1 MNRLLRFWRSTIGKK
16 VAMAITGAI
25 LIGFLVSHVLANLL
39 ILTGKPDGINA
50 YAAFLRTQPPLLW
63 GGRVVLLGAVILHVI
78 AALQLTRLDRAARP
92 VGYAK
97 MAPQTSTFASR
108 TIRWGG
114 LLILLFVVYHI
125 LHFTTGTV
133 HPDFVHG
140 DPYRNVIVG
149 FDVKWVAAFY
159 IVAMVAVGLHLY
171 HGTWSAF
178 RTLGLVQPSANPL
191 KRRVA
196 TVLAIGIWLG
206 FTLIPVAVITG
217 MVR

>member
-1 MNRLLRFWRSTIGKK
+1 MNRLVRFWRSTIGKK

-25 LIGFLVSHVLANLL
+25 LIGFLISHVLANLL
-39 ILTGKPDGINA
+39 ILTGDPAGING
-50 YAAFLRTQPPLLW
+50 YGAFLRSQPALLW
-63 GGRVVLLGAVILHVI
+63 GGRFVLLGAVIVHVI

-92 VGYAK
+92 VGYARV
-97 MAPQTSTFASR
+97 APQTSTLASR

-114 LLILLFVVYHI
+114 LLILFFVVYHI
-125 LHFTTGTV
+125 LHFTTGNV
-133 HPDFVHG
+133 HPAFVHG

-159 IVAMVAVGLHLY
+159 VVAMVAVGLHLY

-191 KRRVA
+191 QRRVA
-196 TVLAIGIWLG
+196 TVLAIAIWLG
-206 FTLIPVAVITG
+206 FTLIPVAVVTG

>member
-16 VAMAITGAI
+16 AAMAVTGAI
-25 LIGFLVSHVLANLL
+25 LIGFLISHVLANLL
-39 ILTGKPDGINA
+39 ILTGDPAGING
-50 YAAFLRTQPPLLW
+50 YGAFLRSQPALLW
-63 GGRVVLLGAVILHVI
+63 GGRVVLLGAVIVHMI
-78 AALQLTRLDRAARP
+78 AAVQLTRLDRAARP

-97 MAPQTSTFASR
+97 LAPQTSTFASR

-133 HPDFVHG
+133 HPNFVHG

-191 KRRVA
+191 QRRVA
-196 TVLAIGIWLG
+196 TLLAVGVWLG
-206 FTLIPVAVITG
+206 FTLIPVAVVIG

>member
-25 LIGFLVSHVLANLL
+25 LIGFLISHMLANLL
-39 ILTGKPDGINA
+39 ILTGDPAGING
-50 YAAFLRTQPPLLW
+50 YADFLRTQPPLLW
-63 GGRVVLLGAVILHVI
+63 GGRAVLLGAVILHVI

-92 VGYAK
+92 VAYARVT
-97 MAPQTSTFASR
+97 PQTATFASR

-125 LHFTTGTV
+125 LHFTTGNV
-133 HPDFVHG
+133 HPSFVHG

-159 IVAMVAVGLHLY
+159 VVAMVAVGLHLY

-191 KRRVA
+191 QRRVA
-196 TVLAIGIWLG
+196 TVLAIAIWLG
-206 FTLIPVAVITG
+206 FTLIPVAVVTG

>member
-25 LIGFLVSHVLANLL
+25 LIGFLISNVLANLL
-39 ILTGKPDGINA
+39 ILTGDPTGING
-50 YAAFLRTQPPLLW
+50 YGAFLRSQPALLW
-63 GGRVVLLGAVILHVI
+63 GGRAVLLGAVILHVI

-92 VGYAK
+92 VGYSK
-97 MAPQTSTFASR
+97 VRPQTATFASR

-159 IVAMVAVGLHLY
+159 IVSMVAVGLHLY

-191 KRRVA
+191 NRRVA
-196 TVLAIGIWLG
+196 TLLALAVWLG
-206 FTLIPVAVITG
+206 FTLIPVAVVIG

>member
-16 VAMAITGAI
+16 VAMAITGVI
-25 LIGFLVSHVLANLL
+25 LVGFLISHVLANLL
-39 ILTGKPDGINA
+39 ILTGDPTGINS
-50 YAAFLRTQPPLLW
+50 YAAFLRANPPLLW
-63 GGRVVLLGAVILHVI
+63 GARAVLLLAVIAHIV
-78 AALQLTRLDRAARP
+78 AAVQLTRLDRAARP
-92 VGYAK
+92 VGYSK
-97 MAPQTSTFASR
+97 VQPQTATFASR

-125 LHFTTGTV
+125 LHFTTGTA

-140 DPYRNVIVG
+140 DVYRNVIVG
-149 FDVKWVAAFY
+149 FDVTWVAAFY
-159 IVAMVAVGLHLY
+159 IVAMVAIGLHLY

-191 KRRVA
+191 QRRVA
-196 TVLAIGIWLG
+196 TILAVAIWLG

>member
-1 MNRLLRFWRSTIGKK
+1 MNRLVRFWRSTIGKK

-25 LIGFLVSHVLANLL
+25 LIGFLISHMLANLL
-39 ILTGKPDGINA
+39 ILTGDPAGING

-63 GGRVVLLGAVILHVI
+63 GGRAVLLGAVIVHVI

-92 VGYAK
+92 VGYARV
-97 MAPQTSTFASR
+97 APQTATFASR

-114 LLILLFVVYHI
+114 LLILFFVVYHI
-125 LHFTTGTV
+125 LHFTTGNV
-133 HPDFVHG
+133 HPAFVHG

-159 IVAMVAVGLHLY
+159 VVAMVAVGLHLY

-191 KRRVA
+191 QRRFA
-196 TVLAIGIWLG
+196 TVLAIAIWLG
-206 FTLIPVAVITG
+206 FTLIPVAVVTG

>member
-25 LIGFLVSHVLANLL
+25 LIGFLISHMLANLL
-39 ILTGKPDGINA
+39 ILTGDPAGING

-63 GGRVVLLGAVILHVI
+63 GGRAVLLGAVILHVI

-92 VGYAK
+92 VAYARVT
-97 MAPQTSTFASR
+97 PQTATFASR

-125 LHFTTGTV
+125 LHFTTGKV
-133 HPDFVHG
+133 HPSFVHG

-159 IVAMVAVGLHLY
+159 VVAMVAVGLHLY

-191 KRRVA
+191 QRRVA
-196 TVLAIGIWLG
+196 TVLAIAIWLG
-206 FTLIPVAVITG
+206 FTLIPVAVVTG

>member
-25 LIGFLVSHVLANLL
+25 LIGFLISHMLANLL
-39 ILTGKPDGINA
+39 ILTGDPAGING

-63 GGRVVLLGAVILHVI
+63 GGRAVLLGAVILHVI

-92 VGYAK
+92 VAYARV
-97 MAPQTSTFASR
+97 APQTATFASR

-114 LLILLFVVYHI
+114 LLILFFVIYHI
-125 LHFTTGTV
+125 LHFTTGNV
-133 HPDFVHG
+133 HPSFVHG
-140 DPYRNVIVG
+140 DAYRNVIVG

-191 KRRVA
+191 QRRVA
-196 TVLAIGIWLG
+196 TVLAIAIWLG
-206 FTLIPVAVITG
+206 FTLIPVAVVTG

>member
-63 GGRVVLLGAVILHVI
+63 GGRVVLLAAVILHVI

>member
-25 LIGFLVSHVLANLL
+25 LVGFLISHVLANLL

-63 GGRVVLLGAVILHVI
+63 GGRLVLLGAVILHVI
-78 AALQLTRLDRAARP
+78 AAVQLTRLDRAARP
-92 VGYAK
+92 VGYTRN
-97 MAPQTSTFASR
+97 APQTSTFASR

-114 LLILLFVVYHI
+114 LLILLFVIYHI
-125 LHFTTGTV
+125 LHFTTGAV

>member
-25 LIGFLVSHVLANLL
+25 LIGFLISHVLANLL

-63 GGRVVLLGAVILHVI
+63 GGRLVLLGAVILHVI
-78 AALQLTRLDRAARP
+78 AAVQLTRLDRAARP
-92 VGYAK
+92 VRYTK
-97 MAPQTSTFASR
+97 NAPQTSTFASR

>member
-1 MNRLLRFWRSTIGKK
+1 MNRFLRFSRSTIGKK

-25 LIGFLVSHVLANLL
+25 LIGFLISHVLANLL
-39 ILTGKPDGINA
+39 ILTGDPTGINS

-63 GGRVVLLGAVILHVI
+63 GGRLVLLAAVIVHVI
-78 AALQLTRLDRAARP
+78 AAVQLTRLDRAARP
-92 VGYAK
+92 VAYTK
-97 MAPQTSTFASR
+97 TSPQTATVASR

-159 IVAMVAVGLHLY
+159 VVAMVAVGLHLY

-178 RTLGLVQPSANPL
+178 RTLGMVQPSANPL
-191 KRRVA
+191 KRRIA
-196 TVLAIGIWLG
+196 TVLAIAIWLG
-206 FTLIPVAVITG
+206 FTLIPVAVVTG

>member
-16 VAMAITGAI
+16 VAMAVTGAI
-25 LIGFLVSHVLANLL
+25 LIGFLISHVLANLL
-39 ILTGKPDGINA
+39 ILTGDPAGING

-63 GGRVVLLGAVILHVI
+63 GGRAVLLGAVIVHVI

-92 VGYAK
+92 VAYTK
-97 MAPQTSTFASR
+97 VAPQTATFASR

-133 HPDFVHG
+133 HPQFVHG

-191 KRRVA
+191 QRRIA
-196 TVLAIGIWLG
+196 TVLAVGVWLG
-206 FTLIPVAVITG
+206 FTLIPVAVVIG

>member
-25 LIGFLVSHVLANLL
+25 LIGFLISHMLANLL
-39 ILTGKPDGINA
+39 ILTGDPAGING

-63 GGRVVLLGAVILHVI
+63 GGRAVLLGAVILHVI
-78 AALQLTRLDRAARP
+78 AAVQLTRLDRAARP
-92 VGYAK
+92 VGYSRV
-97 MAPQTSTFASR
+97 APQTATFASR

-125 LHFTTGTV
+125 LHFTTGNA
-133 HPDFVHG
+133 HPAFVHG

-159 IVAMVAVGLHLY
+159 VVAMVAVGLHLY

-191 KRRVA
+191 QRRVA
-196 TVLAIGIWLG
+196 TVLAIAIWLG
-206 FTLIPVAVITG
+206 FTLIPVAVVTG

>member
-1 MNRLLRFWRSTIGKK
+1 MKRLLRFWRSTIGKK

-25 LIGFLVSHVLANLL
+25 LIGFLISHVLANLL
-39 ILTGKPDGINA
+39 ILTGVPDGINA
-50 YAAFLRTQPPLLW
+50 YGAFLRSQPALLW
-63 GGRVVLLGAVILHVI
+63 GGRALLLFAVVVHVI
-78 AALQLTRLDRAARP
+78 AAVQLTRLDRAARP
-92 VGYAK
+92 VGYSRVK
-97 MAPQTSTFASR
+97 PQTSTIASR

-159 IVAMVAVGLHLY
+159 VVAMVAVGLHLY

-178 RTLGLVQPSANPL
+178 RTLGLVQPSANPMQ
-191 KRRVA
+191 RRVA
-196 TVLAIGIWLG
+196 TILAVGIWLG
-206 FTLIPVAVITG
+206 FTLIPVAVVTG
-217 MVR
+217 LVR